1 MENNVLL
8 EIKKIRGLM
17 DLLLTEGNI
26 KSEFILYLAKYLDEV
41 ITASDGDVDRAIA
54 KFGGNLDQADKIAL
68 KKLLSNPSSR
78 EEIIN
83 IAKKSW
89 GSKSL
94 PTTSDAFNEFV
105 LKIETKLSDD
115 VAKKIVDDS
124 WGLALEKSDDL
135 RDIYDGS
142 INTIIEKTRQHLN
155 EGTSIE
161 EIRKNYKAMLKSS
174 PLFKDK
180 DELVDYLVSR
190 MEKEEKFYKFANEN
204 KDKIKGWYGYKP
216 SNILPGLKAELPSGW
231 EKWLYKPLPELSSE
245 NIKKLKFLSWA
256 KYLIRDLP
264 GIDNFYTTIKNV
276 TKKWDD
282 EGFSGSKYDQV
293 RFESFQIINQMFS
306 VMNDPKM
313 SAKAKT
319 DIMSVLQKRM
329 ATNMQTIKPPTN
341 YNTDNE
347 LVMGSASKLYDEI
360 KNALR
365 VAADNEEKYPGAKE
379 FYEWMAESTE
389 KKTSALDQIKHVLE
403 LADKID
409 QEGKSLLFDLF
420 WPQFKKYED
429 DVEEIKIIVSS
440 EKNTDLSGIV
450 AKIKE
455 GKNIGLSL
463 LERIWD
469 TAPVQAIWTNFRYG
483 VTISTGRMRNI
494 LMKYGY
500 FKGIFVIYF
509 RLLFYQ
515 TVVIPAYDMFYQIV
529 VGLTYASEGEIPDNF
544 LKIYPS
550 YWRLDEEERQIF
562 KQKFLDE
569 IQSIYDSNDEES
581 TTRFVTEFINK
592 VYSDFSLMY
601 LVPIFGGFVRAVLSG
616 TGLYENPDILR
627 DEQGMFN
634 SYLEQTPLFSIE
646 DLVEDFKAIKQR
658 KGFKMRDNY
667 LKEIESLKQKLL
679 TKGEKFLKDSG
690 LDRAKNTVVG
700 EEKKKIEDEYINS
713 ESLDPALKQKLQ
725 IIKDYFPIITTDPK
739 IEESLN
745 QQGLSKQDTL
755 TNQEKM
761 ALFNDGIKK
770 FREGM
775 TGLWDPLAK
784 NSSGGFGVF
793 YPFFRFNS
801 TMPDEV
807 AKCVTDLRTNY
818 PTKLKDGTE
827 VGTPFQGWPMI
838 QKDGKYYGLDKVD
851 QVVSRETLKKI
862 IEGNQD
868 AEFVSVKDDLQEYLE
883 GIKKINTMIRAT
895 NYKKKSYENYV
906 KTLNKVRYSQ
916 TIDLINSKISDADK
930 QINDYIKQRTEFQNE
945 INNTLKRMRESKN
958 QKLIDASWD
967 FTNNIVEKNYKGVKL
982 VDGYLQFEDL
992 TLDELK
998 NENYL
1003 KYITNKLIKEM
1014 NEGKK
1019 FGEDNFKHWKDTF
1032 KFKKYDEKTNQ
1043 LKDVKITAKMDE
1055 IMDRIDHFRKK
1066 YDEDDSFVRAV
1077 IDVYGT
1083 GIDIIQYTKGLAHL
1097 TEGVIVGGLLGVLS
1111 TIRESKEL
1119 VTWTVKHYKD
1129 GNWELVKGNF
1139 NKKELLNVGKTKRE
1153 RDERQKESDKPADGL
1168 KKKEQ
1173 ESIMILS
1180 RDEKEGLNG
1189 LPTKVKQKVKEKL
1202 RQGWTTEKPFDFL
1215 NTYYSESEINSVFND
1230 KIKIYKLKPSAEF
1243 FRSLSKNSS
1252 KVTVKKGFCK
1262 SVKNA
1267 KGEYDLSEREK
1278 NTLNHFI
1285 SKCESKF
1292 GV

>member
-1 MENNVLL
+1 M
-8 EIKKIRGLM
+8 
-17 DLLLTEGNI
+17 
-26 KSEFILYLAKYLDEV
+26 SE
-41 ITASDGDVDRAIA
+41 
-54 KFGGNLDQADKIAL
+54 
-68 KKLLSNPSSR
+68 
-78 EEIIN
+78 
-83 IAKKSW
+83 
-89 GSKSL
+89 
-94 PTTSDAFNEFV
+94 
-105 LKIETKLSDD
+105 
-115 VAKKIVDDS
+115 
-124 WGLALEKSDDL
+124 
-135 RDIYDGS
+135 
-142 INTIIEKTRQHLN
+142 
-155 EGTSIE
+155 
-161 EIRKNYKAMLKSS
+161 
-174 PLFKDK
+174 
-180 DELVDYLVSR
+180 
-190 MEKEEKFYKFANEN
+190 
-204 KDKIKGWYGYKP
+204 
-216 SNILPGLKAELPSGW
+216 
-231 EKWLYKPLPELSSE
+231 
-245 NIKKLKFLSWA
+245 
-256 KYLIRDLP
+256 
-264 GIDNFYTTIKNV
+264 
-276 TKKWDD
+276 
-282 EGFSGSKYDQV
+282 
-293 RFESFQIINQMFS
+293 
-306 VMNDPKM
+306 
-313 SAKAKT
+313 KAKT

-341 YNTDNE
+341 YNIDNE

-365 VAADNEEKYPGAKE
+365 VAADNEEKYPGAKK
-379 FYEWMAESTE
+379 FYEWMDESTE

-409 QEGKSLLFDLF
+409 QEGKSLGSLGYDLF
-420 WPQFKKYED
+420 IPQFRKYED

-455 GKNIGLSL
+455 GKDIGLSL
-463 LERIWD
+463 LGNIWD
-469 TAPVQAIWTNFRYG
+469 TAPVQAIWNNFRYG
-483 VTISTGRMRNI
+483 VTISTGRMKNI

-515 TVVIPAYDMFYQIV
+515 TVVIPAYDMFYQTIV
-529 VGLTYASEGEIPDNF
+529 GFKYASEGEIPDNF

-581 TTRFVTEFINK
+581 TTMIVTEFINK
-592 VYSDFSLMY
+592 VFKDFSLMY
-601 LVPIFGGFVRAVLSG
+601 LAPLFGGFIRAVLSA

-646 DLVEDFKAIKQR
+646 DLVENVKAINQR
-658 KGFKMRDNY
+658 KGFKMRDDY

-883 GIKKINTMIRAT
+883 GIKKINTLIRAT

-967 FTNNIVEKNYKGVKL
+967 FTNNIVQKNYKGVKL

-1153 RDERQKESDKPADGL
+1153 RDERQKESDNPAEGL